1 MNQEEQN
8 FKLTTILSTLIIVG
22 LIGNILNLVVFS
34 NKSMRK
40 ISTYKYL
47 YHLSFLHIL
56 ILAVSATDTLFKFGL
71 NIDIRLYSKLTC
83 RIHMYFISFL
93 NHLSS
98 LVFIF
103 IILDRILE
111 IFLSSINKNLIYK
124 SMILSSAFIAILNT
138 HYLLFLDLNLI
149 KVTEININVTIN
161 NLEMIPNDQTEIA
174 LLRYAISKDKIMF
187 ESERNSSVNS
197 NESTKL
203 IHHHHYICHPLNGT
217 QYNNFL
223 IFAWN
228 WIDSILYSFL
238 PVIVIVLS
246 SLILIFRYK
255 DIKHKI
261 KEKDLLVLLI
271 VLSVYFIFT
280 SLSYSLV
287 TNIKLK
293 KEKTETNWILLFV
306 KIVSHSSSSI
316 NFLFYLFILENY
328 RKIIINFVKKSI
340 LKISND
346 GESLLINSNNNTSQC
361 NHHDINDGNSFA
373 MNPIAETQ
381 L

>member
-1 MNQEEQN
+1 MIN
-8 FKLTTILSTLIIVG
+8 
-22 LIGNILNLVVFS
+22 
-34 NKSMRK
+34 
-40 ISTYKYL
+40 
-47 YHLSFLHIL
+47 SFLCI
-56 ILAVSATDTLFKFGL
+56 
-71 NIDIRLYSKLTC
+71 
-83 RIHMYFISFL
+83 
-93 NHLSS
+93 
-98 LVFIF
+98 
-103 IILDRILE
+103 
-111 IFLSSINKNLIYK
+111 
-124 SMILSSAFIAILNT
+124 
-138 HYLLFLDLNLI
+138 
-149 KVTEININVTIN
+149 
-161 NLEMIPNDQTEIA
+161 
-174 LLRYAISKDKIMF
+174 
-187 ESERNSSVNS
+187 
-197 NESTKL
+197 
-203 IHHHHYICHPLNGT
+203 
-217 QYNNFL
+217 YNNFL

-261 KEKDLLVLLI
+261 KEKDLLILLI

-293 KEKTETNWILLFV
+293 KEKTETNLILLFV

-316 NFLFYLFILENY
+316 NFLFYLFFLENY